1 MRRGKPEILL
11 SKRREFRNC
20 LISFNR
26 YTGVGEVLPFKNNS
40 FDALISLAVLEHV
53 KDPWRCVSEILR
65 VLKPGGE
72 IICCVSFLQP
82 FHGYPHYYYNMTA
95 QGLKIFFDERITVNR
110 HEVPASLLPIW
121 SLKWI
126 LNSWLK
132 GLSGET
138 KEKFLDM
145 KVSDLIKNPID
156 YIDQE
161 FVTQLNQEKNFELA
175 SGTVLHGINK

>member
-65 VLKPGGE
+65 ELKPGGE

-95 QGLKIFFDERITVNR
+95 QGLKNIFDE
-110 HEVPASLLPIW
+110 
-121 SLKWI
+121 
-126 LNSWLK
+126 
-132 GLSGET
+132 
-138 KEKFLDM
+138 
-145 KVSDLIKNPID
+145 
-156 YIDQE
+156 
-161 FVTQLNQEKNFELA
+161 
-175 SGTVLHGINK
+175 